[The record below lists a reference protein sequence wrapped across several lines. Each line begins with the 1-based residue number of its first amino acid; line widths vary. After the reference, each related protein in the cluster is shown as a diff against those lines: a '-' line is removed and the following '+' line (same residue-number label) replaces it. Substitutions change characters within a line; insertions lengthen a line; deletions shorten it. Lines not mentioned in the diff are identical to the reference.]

1 MQIYKKQQTANNMD
15 MTAAYDIQTAYINS
29 ALYAEAVEAEGESA
43 QDKAIS
49 FALQNESVL
58 SVRVFE
64 LDGNIIVA
72 TLTSPFYLKSERDA
86 ARQQLENDLKALLD
100 SDKIIVT
107 FDVHVYRKIRDGL
120 SDEEKQDLYQLAYE
134 RR

>member
-1 MQIYKKQQTANNMD
+1 MD
-15 MTAAYDIQTAYINS
+15 MTADYNIQTAYINS
-29 ALYAEAVEAEGESA
+29 ALYAEAVEAEDESA

-49 FALQNESVL
+49 FALQNENVL
-58 SVRVFE
+58 SVRAFE

-86 ARQQLENDLKALLD
+86 ARQQLEDDLKTLLG
-100 SDKIIVT
+100 SDNIIVT

>member
-1 MQIYKKQQTANNMD
+1 MD

-29 ALYAEAVEAEGESA
+29 ALYAEAVEAKGESA

-86 ARQQLENDLKALLD
+86 ARQQLEDDLKALLG
-100 SDKIIVT
+100 SDNIIVT

>member
-1 MQIYKKQQTANNMD
+1 MD

-49 FALQNESVL
+49 FALQNENVL

-86 ARQQLENDLKALLD
+86 ARQQLEDDLKALLG
-100 SDKIIVT
+100 SDNIIVT